1 MKNPVKI
8 PAARILKESGLK
20 VPAHLKR
27 DMLALIDKISD
38 DREPLEIVLLL
49 PPEKRVSVAGH
60 HEFREGL
67 RGSTDDDDLQADPI
81 LDHAPSVRSKVDA
94 DRLLS
99 ILDELAKEDS
109 Q

>member
-38 DREPLEIVLLL
+38 DREQLAIEGTVD
-49 PPEKRVSVAGH
+49 EYDR
-60 HEFREGL
+60 RE
-67 RGSTDDDDLQADPI
+67 ADPI
-81 LDHAPSVRSKVDA
+81 LDHAPAVRSKVDA
-94 DRLLS
+94 DRLLRL
-99 ILDELAKEDS
+99 LDDLASEDA

>member
-38 DREPLEIVLLL
+38 DREPLAI
-49 PPEKRVSVAGH
+49 
-60 HEFREGL
+60 EGL
-67 RGSTDDDDLQADPI
+67 VDEYDLRDADPI
-81 LDHAPSVRSKVDA
+81 LDHAPAVRSKRDA
-94 DRLLS
+94 DRLLA
-99 ILDELAKEDS
+99 ILDELAGEDA

>member
-1 MKNPVKI
+1 MS
-8 PAARILKESGLK
+8 ATT
-20 VPAHLKR
+20 
-27 DMLALIDKISD
+27 
-38 DREPLEIVLLL
+38 DRQPLEIELLVN
-49 PPEKRVSVAGH
+49 PDRRVSVAGH
-60 HEFREGL
+60 HEFREEL
-67 RGSTDDDDLQADPI
+67 RAATDDDDLQADPI